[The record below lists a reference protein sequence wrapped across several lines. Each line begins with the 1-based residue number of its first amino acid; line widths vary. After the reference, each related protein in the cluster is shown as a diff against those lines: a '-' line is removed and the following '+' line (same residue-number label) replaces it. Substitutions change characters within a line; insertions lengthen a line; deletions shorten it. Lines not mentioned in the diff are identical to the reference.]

1 MDITIQSESRNGQY
15 ISIVLRGNSYTVA
28 VFPEYEEGFCGY
40 PTKKLIYTDLQK
52 AKRSYNR
59 IIKTL

>member
-15 ISIVLRGNSYTVA
+15 ISIVLRGNHYTVA